1 MSTWLQPIEL
11 EGNLVKLVPLQ
22 KSHKVDLVFAAS
34 DGKLWELWYTTVPTP
49 TTMDA
54 YLNTAL
60 EEQEKGLSL
69 PFTIIDKKTSKVV
82 GSTRFLNVDAKNKRV
97 EIGATWYAQKA
108 QRTGINTEAKYLL
121 LRHAFETL
129 GCIAVEFRTHFHN
142 HPSRNAILRLGAK
155 QDGILRNHRID
166 AEGNLRDTVVFS
178 ILDSEWK
185 TVKTSL
191 EFKMKRGPLK

>member
-1 MSTWLQPIEL
+1 MANWLNPIEL
-11 EGNLVKLVPLQ
+11 DGNLVKLVPLQ

-34 DGKLWELWYTTVPTP
+34 DGKLWELWYTSVPTP
-49 TTMDA
+49 PDMDS
-54 YLNTAL
+54 YLNAAL
-60 EEQEKGLSL
+60 SEQEEGRSL
-69 PFTIIDKKTSKVV
+69 PFTIIDKQSNKVV

-97 EIGATWYAQKA
+97 EIGATWYAQKT
-108 QRTGINTEAKYLL
+108 QRTGVNTECKYLML
-121 LRHAFETL
+121 KHAFEML

-155 QDGILRNHRID
+155 QDGILRNHRKD
-166 AEGNLRDTVVFS
+166 EQGNLRDTVVFS

-191 EFKMKRGPLK
+191 EFKMKKGASR